1 MSTTLFDLSGRTAL
15 VTGSSRGIG
24 FTLARGLARAG
35 ARVVLNGR
43 DPAALDTAT
52 TALVTDGHDAVS
64 VAFDVTDAAAVDAAI
79 DGIEAGIGA
88 IDICVMNA
96 GIQRRVPLHELDDAT
111 WHEVLDANLSSAFYV
126 GRAVARHMIPRG
138 RGKLVTTCSLM
149 SEVGRPGTGAYTATK
164 GGLKML
170 TRAMCAD
177 WARFGIQANGI
188 GPGYFATEL
197 TQALVDDEQFSA
209 WVRTRTPAGR
219 WGDTEELVG
228 AAVFLASDASNFVNG
243 QIIYV
248 DGGVLA
254 VV

>member
-1 MSTTLFDLSGRTAL
+1 MSAALFDLGGRIAL

-88 IDICVMNA
+88 IDICVINA
-96 GIQRRVPLHELDDAT
+96 GIQRRAPLHELDNAA
-111 WHEVLDANLSSAFYV
+111 WREVLDGNLSSAFYV
-126 GRAVARHMIPRG
+126 GRAVARKMIPRG

-149 SEVGRPGTGAYTATK
+149 SEVGRPGTGDRK
-164 GGLKML
+164 
-170 TRAMCAD
+170 
-177 WARFGIQANGI
+177 
-188 GPGYFATEL
+188 
-197 TQALVDDEQFSA
+197 S
-209 WVRTRTPAGR
+209 
-219 WGDTEELVG
+219 
-228 AAVFLASDASNFVNG
+228 
-243 QIIYV
+243 
-248 DGGVLA
+248 